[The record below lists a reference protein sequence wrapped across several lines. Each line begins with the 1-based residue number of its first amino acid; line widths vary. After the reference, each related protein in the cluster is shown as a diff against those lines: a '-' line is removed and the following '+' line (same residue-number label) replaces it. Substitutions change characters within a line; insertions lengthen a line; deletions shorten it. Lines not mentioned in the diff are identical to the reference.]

1 MELMLVWLV
10 AKMRRVLAMV
20 NILWYQHGHGEKLQV
35 MGAVAGSMAVRGG
48 KGEDAVP
55 AAPGLRGKACPEGV
69 M

>member
-1 MELMLVWLV
+1 
-10 AKMRRVLAMV
+10 
-20 NILWYQHGHGEKLQV
+20 